1 MIDYD
6 SNLFKQD
13 SKEIAKY
20 FTRVVN
26 NYSFDYKGLAEE
38 LKDNKEMKRLALFW
52 LKKISSYEYMKYN
65 TDGRNEISAR
75 RGQEL
80 SEVSFLKRKLE
91 KLPEKAE
98 VLGDKNDKLL
108 KVVWCIEHDHRTL
121 QQTFSKFIFYF
132 ILITST
138 EKQQEQL
145 KSSLGED
152 FYRLP
157 LI

>member
-1 MIDYD
+1 ME
-6 SNLFKQD
+6 NLDFKQD
-13 SKEIAKY
+13 AKEIAKY
-20 FTRVVN
+20 FIHVTN
-26 NYSFDYKGLAEE
+26 NFSFDYKGLAEE
-38 LKDNKEMKRLALFW
+38 LKDNKNMKKLALFW
-52 LKKISSYEYMKYN
+52 LKKVSSHDYMKYN
-65 TDGRNEISAR
+65 TDGRNELAAR

-80 SEVSFLKRKLE
+80 AEVPFLKKKLE
-91 KLPEKAE
+91 KIADKSE
-98 VLGDKNDKLL
+98 VLGDKNDKFL

-132 ILITST
+132 IFINST

-145 KSSLGED
+145 INKFGEY